1 MLLPDAGFL
10 QEEDARYA
18 NRKRFS
24 KHSPALPLY
33 TEEDANAS
41 LELFEP
47 VSMNKEIEILKGVK
61 VEFKPVGHILGA
73 ASIRLSALGRSI
85 TFSGDVGRSD
95 DLVMKAPQKLSET
108 DYLVVES
115 TYGDRLHEDI
125 DAFAFFEEIINK
137 TSKRGGIV
145 LMPSFAVGR
154 TQINLHI
161 LQELKKQGRIPD
173 LPIFLNSPMAI
184 TATEI
189 YCRHNK
195 EHKLSAS
202 QCAEIDHG
210 THFVRTAEESIA
222 LNGSSYPSVIISA
235 SGMAS
240 GGRVLHHLK
249 NLLPH
254 HQHSIVFIGF
264 QAPGTRGDTLV
275 SGAAEV
281 KIHGQYYPVKAEVY
295 HSGSLSAH
303 GDYQEIIDWL
313 RASKISPK
321 QVFVT
326 HGERSASDSMRMK
339 IKEQLGLKACVP
351 EPGQEFELN

>member
-1 MLLPDAGFL
+1 
-10 QEEDARYA
+10 
-18 NRKRFS
+18 
-24 KHSPALPLY
+24 
-33 TEEDANAS
+33 
-41 LELFEP
+41 
-47 VSMNKEIEILKGVK
+47 
-61 VEFKPVGHILGA
+61 
-73 ASIRLSALGRSI
+73 
-85 TFSGDVGRSD
+85 
-95 DLVMKAPQKLSET
+95 
-108 DYLVVES
+108 
-115 TYGDRLHEDI
+115 
-125 DAFAFFEEIINK
+125 
-137 TSKRGGIV
+137 
-145 LMPSFAVGR
+145 
-154 TQINLHI
+154 
-161 LQELKKQGRIPD
+161 
-173 LPIFLNSPMAI
+173 
-184 TATEI
+184 
-189 YCRHNK
+189 
-195 EHKLSAS
+195 
-202 QCAEIDHG
+202 
-210 THFVRTAEESIA
+210 
-222 LNGSSYPSVIISA
+222 
-235 SGMAS
+235 MAS